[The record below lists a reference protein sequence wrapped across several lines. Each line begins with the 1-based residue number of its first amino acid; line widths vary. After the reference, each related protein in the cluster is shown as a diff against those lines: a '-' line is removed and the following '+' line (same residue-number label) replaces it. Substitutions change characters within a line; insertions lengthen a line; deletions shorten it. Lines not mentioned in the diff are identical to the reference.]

1 MHIGPAL
8 WYDKKKR
15 TAARRRPA
23 ESERNMSQQMSPITA
38 PKAPAA
44 LGPYS
49 AAMAYG
55 SLIFLS
61 GQTPIDPQSGQL
73 VEGGIQAQTERVIS
87 NLAAVLEAAGSG
99 LDKVIKTTC
108 FLTDMA
114 NFAAFN
120 EVYGRHFL
128 GKPARS
134 TVAVKALPKGADV
147 EIELIAWREG

>member
-1 MHIGPAL
+1 MMGTTQSII
-8 WYDKKKR
+8 
-15 TAARRRPA
+15 
-23 ESERNMSQQMSPITA
+23 ESEHHMKADMKPITA

-49 AAMAYG
+49 AAMAFDK
-55 SLIFLS
+55 LLFLS
-61 GQTPIDPQSGQL
+61 GQTPIDPATGEL
-73 VEGGIQAQTERVIS
+73 VTGGIVAQTERVIA

-99 LDKVIKTTC
+99 FDQVIKTTC

-120 EVYGRHFL
+120 EVYARHFTS
-128 GKPARS
+128 KPARS

-147 EIELIAWREG
+147 EIELIAYRA